1 MDLTSLSGDDTD
13 ERVRRL
19 CAKARQPLQHELVK
33 RLGIED
39 LQIKVAAVCV
49 YHRFVETAVRALEGS
64 GIRVAAVSTGFPAGL
79 SPVEERIAEIRRSVE
94 AGADEIDI
102 VITRALVFG
111 SRWQELYDEVAAT
124 FGGALERLARAYE
137 ADEDLRRDL
146 LQEIH
151 VALWRSFEGFDG
163 RCSVRTWIYRVA
175 HNVGASHVL
184 RQQRT
189 RAQELV
195 GLEDM
200 ENLVDAA
207 NGPEAADRSHAL
219 GRLLGLIQRLKPLD
233 RHVILS
239 YLEGLDAASI
249 GEITGLSAGNVATK
263 IHRIKNMLARQFQ
276 QGGSES

>member
-1 MDLTSLSGDDTD
+1 MS
-13 ERVRRL
+13 
-19 CAKARQPLQHELVK
+19 
-33 RLGIED
+33 
-39 LQIKVAAVCV
+39 
-49 YHRFVETAVRALEGS
+49 
-64 GIRVAAVSTGFPAGL
+64 
-79 SPVEERIAEIRRSVE
+79 
-94 AGADEIDI
+94 
-102 VITRALVFG
+102 TRA
-111 SRWQELYDEVAAT
+111 ELYDEAAAT

-137 ADEDLRRDL
+137 ADADLRRDL

-151 VALWRSFEGFDG
+151 VALWRSFGGFDG
-163 RCSVRTWIYRVA
+163 RCSLRTWIYRVA

-189 RAQELV
+189 RARELV
-195 GLEDM
+195 GLEEM
-200 ENLVDAA
+200 ENLVDAT

-219 GRLLGLIQRLKPLD
+219 GRLLELIQRLKPLD